1 MIIIENNNIIFIKH
15 SNSKWNYS
23 IFKWI
28 YIGED
33 NISDLN
39 DFLEASGKIKEISIF
54 DEKLVDFENELNAL
68 ESERTGSQLKVS
80 KAEDK
85 LLELKEKL
93 PGSNN
98 GVEIKIE
105 KGNSELKKLLDS
117 VSLLDNKISE
127 KNLAKNEIQ
136 TERDEL
142 VKKSL
147 MILHSTMKKDHQKA
161 DEEHARY
168 VELYT
173 QERAK
178 KHDLERK
185 MMNLKMMVY
194 KTYGLR
200 LI

>member
-1 MIIIENNNIIFIKH
+1 M
-15 SNSKWNYS
+15 
-23 IFKWI
+23 I

-39 DFLEASGKIKEISIF
+39 DFLEASGKIKEINNF
-54 DEKLVDFENELNAL
+54 DEKIIDYENELNAL
-68 ESERTGSQLKVS
+68 ESDRTNSQLKVS
-80 KAEDK
+80 KAE
-85 LLELKEKL
+85 EKL
-93 PGSNN
+93 QELTENLKGSNN
-98 GVEIKIE
+98 GVQNKIDKSHEEI
-105 KGNSELKKLLDS
+105 KKLLAGQS
-117 VSLLDNKISE
+117 NLDVMISE
-127 KNLAKNEIQ
+127 KTIAMDELQ

-147 MILHSTMKKDHQKA
+147 MILHSTMKKEHQKA
-161 DEEHARY
+161 DKEHARY

-194 KTYGLR
+194 KSYGLR

>member
-1 MIIIENNNIIFIKH
+1 MDFIPF
-15 SNSKWNYS
+15 
-23 IFKWI
+23 FKI

-39 DFLEASGKIKEISIF
+39 DFLEASGKIKEITNF
-54 DEKLVDFENELNAL
+54 DEKIIIYENELNAL
-68 ESERTGSQLKVS
+68 ESERTDSKLEVS
-80 KAEDK
+80 KVEDK
-85 LLELKEKL
+85 LIDLNEKL
-93 PGSNN
+93 SGSNN
-98 GVEIKIE
+98 GVALKIE
-105 KGNSELKKLLDS
+105 KSNVELKKLMDCLSELD
-117 VSLLDNKISE
+117 DKISE
-127 KNLAKNEIQ
+127 KTIAKEQ
-136 TERDEL
+136 TTTDRDEL

-147 MILHSTMKKDHQKA
+147 MILHSTMKKEHQKA

-194 KTYGLR
+194 KSYGLR

>member
-1 MIIIENNNIIFIKH
+1 M
-15 SNSKWNYS
+15 
-23 IFKWI
+23 
-28 YIGED
+28 
-33 NISDLN
+33 
-39 DFLEASGKIKEISIF
+39 
-54 DEKLVDFENELNAL
+54 NAL

>member
-1 MIIIENNNIIFIKH
+1 M
-15 SNSKWNYS
+15 
-23 IFKWI
+23 
-28 YIGED
+28 
-33 NISDLN
+33 
-39 DFLEASGKIKEISIF
+39 
-54 DEKLVDFENELNAL
+54 NAL

-147 MILHSTMKKDHQKA
+147 MILHSTMKKEHQKA

>member
-1 MIIIENNNIIFIKH
+1 
-15 SNSKWNYS
+15 
-23 IFKWI
+23 
-28 YIGED
+28 
-33 NISDLN
+33 
-39 DFLEASGKIKEISIF
+39 
-54 DEKLVDFENELNAL
+54 V
-68 ESERTGSQLKVS
+68 
-80 KAEDK
+80 
-85 LLELKEKL
+85 ELKEKL
-93 PGSNN
+93 SSSNN

-105 KGNSELKKLLDS
+105 KGNVELKKLLDNI
-117 VSLLDNKISE
+117 SLIDTKISE
-127 KNLAKNEIQ
+127 KNDAMNEIQ

-147 MILHSTMKKDHQKA
+147 MILHSTMKKEHQKA
-161 DEEHARY
+161 DEKHAHY

-194 KTYGLR
+194 KSYGLR

>member
-1 MIIIENNNIIFIKH
+1 
-15 SNSKWNYS
+15 
-23 IFKWI
+23 
-28 YIGED
+28 
-33 NISDLN
+33 
-39 DFLEASGKIKEISIF
+39 
-54 DEKLVDFENELNAL
+54 LNAL
-68 ESERTGSQLKVS
+68 ESERTDSQLKVS

-147 MILHSTMKKDHQKA
+147 MILHSTMKKEHQKA

>member
-1 MIIIENNNIIFIKH
+1 M
-15 SNSKWNYS
+15 
-23 IFKWI
+23 
-28 YIGED
+28 
-33 NISDLN
+33 
-39 DFLEASGKIKEISIF
+39 
-54 DEKLVDFENELNAL
+54 NAL

-147 MILHSTMKKDHQKA
+147 MILHSTMKKEHQKA

-168 VELYT
+168 VEL
-173 QERAK
+173 
-178 KHDLERK
+178 
-185 MMNLKMMVY
+185 
-194 KTYGLR
+194 
-200 LI
+200 

>member
-1 MIIIENNNIIFIKH
+1 M
-15 SNSKWNYS
+15 
-23 IFKWI
+23 I

-39 DFLEASGKIKEISIF
+39 DFLEASGKIKEINNF
-54 DEKLVDFENELNAL
+54 DEKIIDYENQLNAL
-68 ESERTGSQLKVS
+68 ESDRTNSQLKVS
-80 KAEDK
+80 KAE
-85 LLELKEKL
+85 EKL
-93 PGSNN
+93 QELTENLKGSNN
-98 GVEIKIE
+98 GVQNKIDKSHEEI
-105 KGNSELKKLLDS
+105 KKLLAGQS
-117 VSLLDNKISE
+117 NLDVMISE
-127 KNLAKNEIQ
+127 KTIAMDELQ

-147 MILHSTMKKDHQKA
+147 MILHSTMKKEHQKA
-161 DEEHARY
+161 DKEHARY

-194 KTYGLR
+194 KSYGLR

>member
-1 MIIIENNNIIFIKH
+1 M
-15 SNSKWNYS
+15 
-23 IFKWI
+23 
-28 YIGED
+28 
-33 NISDLN
+33 
-39 DFLEASGKIKEISIF
+39 
-54 DEKLVDFENELNAL
+54 NAL
-68 ESERTGSQLKVS
+68 ESERTDSQLKVS

-147 MILHSTMKKDHQKA
+147 MILHSTMKKEHQKA

>member
-1 MIIIENNNIIFIKH
+1 
-15 SNSKWNYS
+15 
-23 IFKWI
+23 
-28 YIGED
+28 
-33 NISDLN
+33 
-39 DFLEASGKIKEISIF
+39 
-54 DEKLVDFENELNAL
+54 LNAL

-147 MILHSTMKKDHQKA
+147 MILHSTMKKEHQKA

>member
-1 MIIIENNNIIFIKH
+1 M
-15 SNSKWNYS
+15 
-23 IFKWI
+23 I

-39 DFLEASGKIKEISIF
+39 DFLEASGKIKEINNF
-54 DEKLVDFENELNAL
+54 DEKIIDYENELNAL
-68 ESERTGSQLKVS
+68 ESDRTNSQLKVS
-80 KAEDK
+80 KAE
-85 LLELKEKL
+85 EKL
-93 PGSNN
+93 QELTENLKGSNN
-98 GVEIKIE
+98 GVQTKIDKSHDEI
-105 KGNSELKKLLDS
+105 KKLLAGQS
-117 VSLLDNKISE
+117 NLDAMISE
-127 KNLAKNEIQ
+127 KTIAMDELQ

-147 MILHSTMKKDHQKA
+147 MILHSTMKKEHQKA
-161 DEEHARY
+161 DKEHARY

-194 KTYGLR
+194 KSYGLR

>member
-1 MIIIENNNIIFIKH
+1 M
-15 SNSKWNYS
+15 
-23 IFKWI
+23 
-28 YIGED
+28 
-33 NISDLN
+33 
-39 DFLEASGKIKEISIF
+39 
-54 DEKLVDFENELNAL
+54 NAL
-68 ESERTGSQLKVS
+68 ESERTDSQLKVS

-105 KGNSELKKLLDS
+105 KCNSELKKLLDS

-147 MILHSTMKKDHQKA
+147 MILHSTMKKEHQKA

>member
-1 MIIIENNNIIFIKH
+1 M
-15 SNSKWNYS
+15 
-23 IFKWI
+23 I

-39 DFLEASGKIKEISIF
+39 DFLEASGKIKEINNF
-54 DEKLVDFENELNAL
+54 DDKIINYETELNAL
-68 ESERTGSQLKVS
+68 ESDRNDSQLNIS
-80 KAEDK
+80 KAE
-85 LLELKEKL
+85 EKL
-93 PGSNN
+93 QELRENLKGSNN
-98 GVEIKIE
+98 GVQSKIE
-105 KGNSELKKLLDS
+105 KGDAELKKLLKNQS
-117 VSLLDNKISE
+117 NLDNIISE
-127 KNLAKNEIQ
+127 KTIERDELQ

-147 MILHSTMKKDHQKA
+147 MILHSTMKKEHQKA
-161 DEEHARY
+161 DKEHARY

-194 KTYGLR
+194 KSYGLR

>member
-1 MIIIENNNIIFIKH
+1 
-15 SNSKWNYS
+15 
-23 IFKWI
+23 
-28 YIGED
+28 
-33 NISDLN
+33 
-39 DFLEASGKIKEISIF
+39 
-54 DEKLVDFENELNAL
+54 LNAL
-68 ESERTGSQLKVS
+68 ESERTDSQLKVS

-117 VSLLDNKISE
+117 VSLLDDKISE
-127 KNLAKNEIQ
+127 KNLTKNEIQ

-147 MILHSTMKKDHQKA
+147 MILHSTMKKEHQKA

>member
-1 MIIIENNNIIFIKH
+1 
-15 SNSKWNYS
+15 
-23 IFKWI
+23 
-28 YIGED
+28 
-33 NISDLN
+33 LN
-39 DFLEASGKIKEISIF
+39 
-54 DEKLVDFENELNAL
+54 VL
-68 ESERTGSQLKVS
+68 ESERTDSQLEVS
-80 KAEDK
+80 KVEDI
-85 LLELKEKL
+85 LLELNEKL
-93 PGSNN
+93 SGSNN
-98 GVEIKIE
+98 GVELKIE
-105 KGNSELKKLLDS
+105 KSNVELKKLLDS
-117 VSLLDNKISE
+117 LSELDTKISE
-127 KNLAKNEIQ
+127 KTSAKDETT

-147 MILHSTMKKDHQKA
+147 MILHSTMKKEHQKA

-194 KTYGLR
+194 KSYGIR

>member
-1 MIIIENNNIIFIKH
+1 
-15 SNSKWNYS
+15 
-23 IFKWI
+23 
-28 YIGED
+28 
-33 NISDLN
+33 
-39 DFLEASGKIKEISIF
+39 
-54 DEKLVDFENELNAL
+54 LNAL
-68 ESERTGSQLKVS
+68 ESERTDSQLKVS

-85 LLELKEKL
+85 LMELKEKL

-105 KGNSELKKLLDS
+105 KGNSELKKLLNS

-127 KNLAKNEIQ
+127 KTSAKDEIQ

-147 MILHSTMKKDHQKA
+147 MILHSTMKKEHQKA

>member
-1 MIIIENNNIIFIKH
+1 MRL
-15 SNSKWNYS
+15 S
-23 IFKWI
+23 
-28 YIGED
+28 
-33 NISDLN
+33 
-39 DFLEASGKIKEISIF
+39 
-54 DEKLVDFENELNAL
+54 
-68 ESERTGSQLKVS
+68 
-80 KAEDK
+80 
-85 LLELKEKL
+85 
-93 PGSNN
+93 
-98 GVEIKIE
+98 
-105 KGNSELKKLLDS
+105 LKKPVARDEL
-117 VSLLDNKISE
+117 
-127 KNLAKNEIQ
+127 Q

-147 MILHSTMKKDHQKA
+147 MILHSTMKKEHQKA

-194 KTYGLR
+194 KSYGLR

>member
-1 MIIIENNNIIFIKH
+1 M
-15 SNSKWNYS
+15 
-23 IFKWI
+23 I

-39 DFLEASGKIKEISIF
+39 DFLEASGKIDEIHNF
-54 DEKLVDFENELNAL
+54 DEKIINFENELNAL
-68 ESERTGSQLKVS
+68 ESERTDSQLMVS
-80 KAEDK
+80 KTEDK

-93 PGSNN
+93 SGSNN
-98 GVEIKIE
+98 GVETKID
-105 KGNSELKKLLDS
+105 KGNADLKKLLE
-117 VSLLDNKISE
+117 SLSQLDNKITE
-127 KNLAKNEIQ
+127 KTSARDEMQI
-136 TERDEL
+136 ERDEL

-147 MILHSTMKKDHQKA
+147 MILHSTMKKEHQKA

-173 QERAK
+173 KERAK

-194 KTYGLR
+194 KSYGLR

>member
-1 MIIIENNNIIFIKH
+1 
-15 SNSKWNYS
+15 
-23 IFKWI
+23 
-28 YIGED
+28 
-33 NISDLN
+33 
-39 DFLEASGKIKEISIF
+39 
-54 DEKLVDFENELNAL
+54 LNAL
-68 ESERTGSQLKVS
+68 KSERTDSQLKVS

-85 LLELKEKL
+85 LKELKEEL

-105 KGNSELKKLLDS
+105 KGNSELKKLLNS

-127 KNLAKNEIQ
+127 KTIAKDEIQ
-136 TERDEL
+136 AERDEL

-147 MILHSTMKKDHQKA
+147 MILHSTMKKEYQKA